1 MPIIGRRGQLVTIVM
16 QGDFGKPRPAL
27 IIQANQFDL
36 HTTIA
41 VLPVTSTLVP
51 VPLFRVTIEPS
62 SSNGLQQVS
71 QIMVDK
77 PLTCRRE
84 KIATLIGEV
93 DKTIMIAVERCLA
106 IFLGIA
112 K

>member
-1 MPIIGRRGQLVTIVM
+1 MMRGDLVTITL

-27 IIQANQFDL
+27 VVQSDHFDQ
-36 HTTIA
+36 HASVT
-41 VLPVTSTLVP
+41 VLPVTNSLVAA
-51 VPLFRVTIEPS
+51 PLLRITVRPS
-62 SSNGLQQVS
+62 EANGLQKPS

-77 PLTCRRE
+77 AVTVKR
-84 KIATLIGEV
+84 
-93 DKTIMIAVERCLA
+93 DKAGPVFGRIDADTMVQVERCLA